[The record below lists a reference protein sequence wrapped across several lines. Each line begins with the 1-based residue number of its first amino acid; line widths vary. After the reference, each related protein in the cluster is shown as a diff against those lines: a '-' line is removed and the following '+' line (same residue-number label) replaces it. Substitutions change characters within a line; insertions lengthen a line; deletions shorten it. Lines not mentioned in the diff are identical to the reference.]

1 MRYGLLLVFI
11 GSIFFTIA
19 PTAQAGMKDFC
30 AIRWHD
36 NAAMQQ
42 YCLAVQDQSTKRL
55 AKLLD
60 ILEATHERLRASGEN
75 PATDIPQRCSRQH
88 HIKVFDAYH
97 NQLVEVCLVQYLDRL
112 QQPRGIYQQHAQLDE
127 F

>member
-11 GSIFFTIA
+11 GSIFFTIV

-42 YCLAVQDQSTKRL
+42 YCLAVQDQSTERL
-55 AKLLD
+55 AMPSFSIFWKPRMNVYGPQEKILLR
-60 ILEATHERLRASGEN
+60 IFHN
-75 PATDIPQRCSRQH
+75 
-88 HIKVFDAYH
+88 DA
-97 NQLVEVCLVQYLDRL
+97 LVNIISKSLTRTT
-112 QQPRGIYQQHAQLDE
+112 IS
-127 F
+127 